1 MRELICVGNRAKG
14 VAVWSAS
21 GATNTVNFFG
31 VFGAAPPVANVVAVE
46 PFVLGDN

>member
-1 MRELICVGNRAKG
+1 MVKCHMRELICVGNRAK
-14 VAVWSAS
+14 
-21 GATNTVNFFG
+21 G